1 MPWLCSQRATL
12 TPSSPWRRP
21 NFPSHPNVSP
31 NASRKRGS
39 YFEKGNCIGHALCSP
54 VQPHADSKTRL
65 RNRYV
70 HAIRTMP
77 PCTGLHTQRLSSPE
91 NKAPR
96 NAIGRTRGRW
106 SGTVHRQ
113 KSARNRTSEWLGLRR
128 FEACRDLKHHK
139 HAGRPVV
146 HMQPPA
152 QSQPAR
158 WCCPEKLD
166 LPLPSGQCPKLSAL
180 VERGT
185 PSTPPGQGRHGFHAI
200 TRGTGAVVVASRGSR
215 ASLCGLRARRQ
226 AGRGFVPRRVLRS
239 RW

>member
-1 MPWLCSQRATL
+1 MRNESPQGSTASWMPWLCSQRATL

-77 PCTGLHTQRLSSPE
+77 PCTGLHTQRLSSPQ

-96 NAIGRTRGRW
+96 NAVGRTRGRW

-113 KSARNRTSEWLGLRR
+113 KSARNRTSEGWGY
-128 FEACRDLKHHK
+128 
-139 HAGRPVV
+139 AGSK
-146 HMQPPA
+146 PA
-152 QSQPAR
+152 GTSNTTNMLVDRSCICSRLLNHSQP
-158 WCCPEKLD
+158 D
-166 LPLPSGQCPKLSAL
+166 G
-180 VERGT
+180 V
-185 PSTPPGQGRHGFHAI
+185 
-200 TRGTGAVVVASRGSR
+200 
-215 ASLCGLRARRQ
+215 
-226 AGRGFVPRRVLRS
+226 VPRNSIYL
-239 RW
+239 